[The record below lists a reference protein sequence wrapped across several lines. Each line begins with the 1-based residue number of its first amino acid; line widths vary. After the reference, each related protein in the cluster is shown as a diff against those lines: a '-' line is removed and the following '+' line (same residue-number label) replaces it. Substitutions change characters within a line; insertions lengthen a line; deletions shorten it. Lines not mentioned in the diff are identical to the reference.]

1 MHSLG
6 NARVSTPPHSPT
18 PLTSQLRSL
27 LSIRYEHFGRN
38 MAQSDHASG
47 RRAGISVATVARLA
61 FVTDAAVARYERDG
75 LCFERGRSKPCEE
88 AIARLD
94 KVYLWLSA
102 MPG

>member
-1 MHSLG
+1 MNITDG
-6 NARVSTPPHSPT
+6 TWRRAIT
-18 PLTSQLRSL
+18 LRC
-27 LSIRYEHFGRN
+27 
-38 MAQSDHASG
+38 
-47 RRAGISVATVARLA
+47 RAGISVATVARLA

-75 LCFERGRSKPCEE
+75 LCFERGRVDPCEE